1 MCANIILEEENGG
14 FFSRGGKIPGKEAAD
29 EKDKASDPLQIRQSA
44 ETP

>member
-14 FFSRGGKIPGKEAAD
+14 SLSGDGKNPGERGAD
-29 EKDKASDPLQIRQSA
+29 ETDKASDPLQIRQSA

>member
-1 MCANIILEEENGG
+1 MCANIILEEENGSSLSG
-14 FFSRGGKIPGKEAAD
+14 DGKIPGKEAAD